1 MAIDLIGTLGIL
13 TLLWLG
19 VTSCNQPHLASV
31 SPNPSQNRPAVQAS
45 ANLLPFFDRINNP
58 VTVGFPANQKVD
70 ITPPPP
76 QLNAFD
82 RSVLEICGPIG
93 TRVKAERFKKL
104 LSDYPQV
111 LRQVKGAAGELRPG
125 RTNDAEFLDDLTA
138 IWFNR
143 RGFEHIFCGQIKDST
158 PIGGLH
164 FAGRYLQLQDQGIA
178 GRLPNNSSR
187 EKVIPGAVYSLGV
200 TVKKGSGTVT
210 ANMKSY
216 AYPSSALEI
225 LTDATKAFKTQSSS
239 QRDCIYTVR
248 DAQTKQ
254 SFPAIFVRD
263 ESGIITFFPDVKPK
277 GKKCD
282 N

>member
-1 MAIDLIGTLGIL
+1 MAINWIGTLGIL

-19 VTSCNQPHLASV
+19 VTSYSQPHLAGVYST
-31 SPNPSQNRPAVQAS
+31 PPHNRPAVQAS
-45 ANLLPFFDRINNP
+45 ANLLPFFDEINNP
-58 VTVGFPANQKVD
+58 VTVGFPAGQKVD

-82 RSVLEICGPIG
+82 QSVLQICGPIG
-93 TRVKAERFKKL
+93 TRVRAETFKKL

-111 LRQVKGAAGELRPG
+111 LRQVKQAAGELRPG
-125 RTNDAEFLDDLTA
+125 RTSDAEFLDDLTA

-143 RGFEHIFCGQIKDST
+143 RGFEHIFCGDIKNSNE
-158 PIGGLH
+158 IGGLH
-164 FAGRYLQLQDQGIA
+164 FAGRYLQLQNQGIG
-178 GRLPNNSSR
+178 GRLPNNSKR
-187 EKVIPGAVYSLGV
+187 EEVIPGAVYTLGV
-200 TVKKGSGTVT
+200 AIQQGNGTVT

-216 AYPSSALEI
+216 AYPSNAQEI

-248 DAQTKQ
+248 DSETRQ
-254 SFPAIFVRD
+254 SFPAVFVRND
-263 ESGIITFFPDVKPK
+263 SAIITFYPDATPN
-277 GKKCD
+277 GKKCV